1 MLDRVADVGVLV
13 SELPP
18 ESAPTRQRFL
28 ARSRLMAA
36 LSGATVVV
44 EAGARSGSLR
54 VATEAYRL
62 GRGVGA
68 VPGPVTSVNSIGPH
82 ELVRTGVGR
91 LVTSVTD
98 VEQLVSYP
106 EDGRTALAP
115 EFQRREAPGR
125 ETATRSM

>member
-1 MLDRVADVGVLV
+1 M
-13 SELPP
+13 
-18 ESAPTRQRFL
+18 
-28 ARSRLMAA
+28 
-36 LSGATVVV
+36 V